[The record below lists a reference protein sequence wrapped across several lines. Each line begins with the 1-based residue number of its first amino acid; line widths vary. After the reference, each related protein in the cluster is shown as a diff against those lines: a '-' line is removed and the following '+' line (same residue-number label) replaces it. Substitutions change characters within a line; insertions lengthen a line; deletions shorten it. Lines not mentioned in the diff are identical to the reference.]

1 MKLSCLQENLNR
13 GVSTVGRAVATR
25 STLPITQ
32 NILLATEQSRLKL
45 AATNL
50 EMATTCW
57 IGANVEQ
64 EGTITIPARLL
75 IDFVNSLPNDLIEIT
90 LPTDGH
96 TLELKSGRFQAHIN
110 GITAE
115 DFPPIPEVKRWFD
128 TNIEAAALREGIT
141 QVVFAA
147 ATEES
152 RPVLTGISAEFEGE
166 QLNLAAA
173 DGFRLAVH
181 KTTLSTPA
189 TQEATVII
197 PARSLNELSRL
208 IIDQEEPVEVI
219 INQQKSQV
227 LFRLKN
233 AEFVS
238 QLIQGSFPNY
248 SQVIPQSY
256 NTRAVV
262 DINQFL
268 QVTKMSSIFA
278 RDASGI
284 VRLVITPGADVSP
297 GKITTSAQAEEV
309 GGNVSEIDALVDGEE
324 AKIAFN
330 VKYLSDVL
338 SVLHQSQ
345 VAQVALEVTTPSS
358 PGVIRP
364 IGTDNYVHVI
374 MPMFVQW

>member
-57 IGANVEQ
+57 IGAKVEQ

-75 IDFVNSLPNDLIEIT
+75 IDFVNSLPNDQIEIT
-90 LPTDGH
+90 LPANSH

-110 GITAE
+110 GIDAE
-115 DFPPIPEVKRWFD
+115 DFPPIPEVSD
-128 TNIEAAALREGIT
+128 GITTNIEAAALREGIA

-152 RPVLTGISAEFEGE
+152 RPVLTGISTEFENE

-181 KTTLSTPA
+181 KTTLGAPIS
-189 TQEATVII
+189 QKATVII
-197 PARSLNELSRL
+197 PARSLNELNRL
-208 IIDQEEPVEVI
+208 IADQEEPVEI
-219 INQQKSQV
+219 ITNQQKSQV

-233 AEFVS
+233 AELVS

-248 SQVIPQSY
+248 AQVIPQSY
-256 NTRAVV
+256 TTRAVV

-284 VRLVITPGADVSP
+284 VRLVITPGDDLTP
-297 GKITTSAQAEEV
+297 GKITASAQAEEV

>member
-1 MKLSCLQENLNR
+1 MKLSCLQENLSR
-13 GVSTVGRAVATR
+13 GLGIVGRAVATR

-57 IGANVEQ
+57 IGAKVEQ
-64 EGTITIPARLL
+64 DGAITIPARLL

-90 LPTDGH
+90 LPTNSH

-110 GITAE
+110 GIDAE
-115 DFPPIPEVKRWFD
+115 DFPPIPKISD
-128 TNIEAAALREGIT
+128 GMTTTIEAAALREGIT

-152 RPVLTGISAEFEGE
+152 RPVLTGINAEFEGE
-166 QLNLAAA
+166 QLDLAAA

-181 KTTLSTPA
+181 KMTLASPVDQKT
-189 TQEATVII
+189 TVII
-197 PARSLNELSRL
+197 PARSLNELNRL
-208 IIDQEEPVEVI
+208 LGDQEEPVEI
-219 INQQKSQV
+219 ITNQQKSQI

-233 AEFVS
+233 AELVS
-238 QLIQGSFPNY
+238 QLIQGAFPNY

-256 NTRAVV
+256 STRAVV
-262 DINQFL
+262 DINEFL
-268 QVTKMSSIFA
+268 RVIKMSSIFA

-284 VRLVITPGADVSP
+284 VRLVITPGAELTP
-297 GKITTSAQAEEV
+297 GKITASAQAEEI
-309 GGNVSEIDALVDGEE
+309 GGNVSEIDALADGEE

-338 SVLHQSQ
+338 SVLHQ
-345 VAQVALEVTTPSS
+345 AQVALEVTTPSS

-364 IGTDNYVHVI
+364 IGVDNYVHVV